1 MSDTV
6 MSNEGQEILDTI
18 LNIWPA
24 IIRKKRKE
32 KILRILSGLMAAD
45 GVTEAGA
52 DLESE
57 AIKFVVPS
65 SYDAV
70 FIMMEDMEKFR
81 KMTTETYESMEAYK
95 ARPIN
100 VRRWDLIDAPKP
112 GKAPEQMKIL
122 AFCASPRKNANTD
135 LLIEEAL
142 KGVNSTGAQTEKIM
156 LQRLKLKYCIGCRR
170 CKDADFQQMCTV
182 KDDMTEIYPKINDAD
197 AIIIGFPIYT
207 GRECAQLAT
216 FFDRWD
222 CFVREKHQDPRKW
235 NKRGMVIGTW
245 GFSTIDSYDDIV
257 ENMIILLKM
266 HGVETVEALS
276 ACGFEG
282 MLHGLDENRKGV
294 IAQHPELLKKAFDAG
309 VGLVKGR

>member
-1 MSDTV
+1 MTTTKKKVLGIVGSPRRGGNTDTLV
-6 MSNEGQEILDTI
+6 
-18 LNIWPA
+18 
-24 IIRKKRKE
+24 KE
-32 KILRILSGLMAAD
+32 VL
-45 GVTEAGA
+45 AGA
-52 DLESE
+52 Q
-57 AIKFVVPS
+57 A
-65 SYDAV
+65 A
-70 FIMMEDMEKFR
+70 
-81 KMTTETYESMEAYK
+81 
-95 ARPIN
+95 
-100 VRRWDLIDAPKP
+100 
-112 GKAPEQMKIL
+112 
-122 AFCASPRKNANTD
+122 
-135 LLIEEAL
+135 
-142 KGVNSTGAQTEKIM
+142 GAQTEKIM

-170 CKDADFQQMCTV
+170 CKDADFEQMCTV

-257 ENMIILLKM
+257 ENMIILMKM

-282 MLHGLDENRKGV
+282 MLHGLDENRKGM

-309 VGLVKGR
+309 VALVTGR